1 MIIDGATAKQLEDPY
16 YYKLSLR
23 EKYKKL
29 AEYAHAEQYTIYY
42 SHKCVAPFWHFSHG
56 EYHNWLKWVNKNI
69 CLNLYKDTLTTIS
82 VKIRIATGLLNSI
95 KELKDD
101 EKRIIHDNLIQNIY
115 AEYWRIIEDEL
126 PF

>member
-1 MIIDGATAKQLEDPY
+1 MIIEGATAKRLEDPY

-23 EKYKKL
+23 EKYKQL
-29 AEYAHAEQYTIYY
+29 AEYAHEEQYAIYY
-42 SHKCVAPFWHFSHG
+42 SHKCVAPFWRFSHG
-56 EYHNWLKWVNKNI
+56 EYRNWLKWVNKNI

-95 KELKDD
+95 KELKDN

-115 AEYWRIIEDEL
+115 AEYWKIIEDEL